1 MPILNTIPG
10 PISKKYRKRWFQFWM
25 RRASLSK
32 TGRFAMRL
40 ASFTAPP
47 DIETVQ
53 LAYINKKNRCGYISP
68 SASIYHSNLE
78 LGKHIFIGDQAIII
92 QRKESGHISLGDRI
106 SIFRNCIM
114 DTGQDGRISI
124 GDNSSLHHNTIL
136 KAYVSSIEIG
146 KGVMIAANCALYSY
160 NHEMA
165 PDRPMREQPLC
176 SRGGI
181 KIGDEAWIGTGVII
195 LDGANIGAGAVIGA
209 GSVVTGTIPDNAIAI
224 GNPAK
229 VVKYR

>member
-1 MPILNTIPG
+1 MPIINTMPG
-10 PISKKYRKRWFQFWM
+10 PFSKKLRKRWFRFWM

-32 TGRFAMRL
+32 IGRLTMRI
-40 ASFTAPP
+40 ASFAAPP
-47 DIETVQ
+47 DSESVQ
-53 LAYINKKNRCGYISP
+53 LAYINKTNHCGYISP
-68 SASIYHSNLE
+68 SATVYHSDLS
-78 LGKHIFIGDQAIII
+78 LGKHNFIGDQVIII
-92 QRKESGHISLGDRI
+92 QSKESGHVSLGDKI
-106 SIFRNCIM
+106 SIFRNCILA
-114 DTGQDGRISI
+114 TGQDGRITI
-124 GDNSSLHHNTIL
+124 NDNTSLHHNTIL
-136 KAYVSSIEIG
+136 KAFVSSIEIG

-165 PDRPMREQPLC
+165 PGSPIRDQPLC

-195 LDGANIGAGAVIGA
+195 LDGADIGAGAVIGA
-209 GSVVTGTIPDNAIAI
+209 GSVVTGTIPDNTIAI